1 LWRWCGVWKQLYEV
15 WENASRQRH
24 NTAARNFDRIA
35 ARRVIEAENEYL
47 QVRDYAVRQFRKMR
61 FRKLPGGYDEEQVF
75 LQMVNSQIL
84 PVYGHVNPSE
94 DLHGGKVVY
103 STVLYLQDQALWFEG
118 ERSGL
123 DRDLAHEAEDI
134 QRECEPALRALL
146 ELLAQEEWQAYLD
159 HLRDRIA
166 WDIQPKTES
175 GDCPPGSFSVG
186 PLSVSADPNKLGEG
200 KFEYKWKK
208 GGFSATGSATVGGD
222 QGVTFGGGVG
232 GSTRGVG
239 IGVATEGG
247 PSISRG
253 ASYGPFSGKAKVT
266 LTSKVNPYNN
276 REYLGI
282 KLKGSAGFGL
292 KAGKLGAD
300 CYPSSGSVTF
310 YPRALLNDAAKYM
323 STPSTRPSGGR
334 P

>member
-1 LWRWCGVWKQLYEV
+1 
-15 WENASRQRH
+15 
-24 NTAARNFDRIA
+24 
-35 ARRVIEAENEYL
+35 
-47 QVRDYAVRQFRKMR
+47 VRDYAVRQFRKMR